1 MEKTKYIYGPVPSRR
16 LGISLGVS
24 PIPKKTCNYSCIY
37 CQLGRTKPM
46 TNSRKMFFSVE
57 EIIHEF
63 DDLIQNNI
71 YFDVV
76 TIVGEGEPTLYLGL
90 GKIIAEIKKRVK
102 KPVAVI
108 TNGALLYDKT
118 VRQELLQADI
128 VLPSMDAFDEASFE
142 MINRPYKNMIYKD
155 VYSGLIE
162 FSKIYQGQ
170 LWLEIM
176 VILGTIGYHLDKI
189 ATLIVVIFIVK
200 TGFGILKDGVKVL
213 LDASVDYETL
223 SKTEKII
230 LNTSQVVEIK
240 KLTGRNSGRFKF
252 IEANIVIKTHN
263 LDKAHLIADK
273 IENQIKQELS
283 NIDHVLIHYE
293 PMQKEEMIYVIP
305 LTEEK
310 NKISSH
316 FGEAPWFMFVT
327 FKTGERV
334 AKQAEVMVNP
344 FMNEEKGKGILAA
357 EFLIKKGIDVVIV
370 KKDFASKGPAY
381 VFSDSNVEVVLTE
394 EEIPEAAIGKLGLSY
409 GIE

>member
-1 MEKTKYIYGPVPSRR
+1 MEKSEKIALQAILVAFFIFGIKLIAAIITGSIALKAEAFHTLTDFIASLTVYAGLKIAKRKTKSFPYGLYKIENLISVVISLLVLFSGYEIALEAINSKQTEVKNSI
-16 LGISLGVS
+16 LGIIILVVVVLISFAFSKYEKKVGKEINS
-24 PIPKKTCNYSCIY
+24 PILIADADHGYIDVLSN
-37 CQLGRTKPM
+37 
-46 TNSRKMFFSVE
+46 
-57 EIIHEF
+57 II
-63 DDLIQNNI
+63 
-71 YFDVV
+71 V
-76 TIVGEGEPTLYLGL
+76 
-90 GKIIAEIKKRVK
+90 
-102 KPVAVI
+102 
-108 TNGALLYDKT
+108 
-118 VRQELLQADI
+118 
-128 VLPSMDAFDEASFE
+128 
-142 MINRPYKNMIYKD
+142 
-155 VYSGLIE
+155 
-162 FSKIYQGQ
+162 
-170 LWLEIM
+170 M
-176 VILGTIGYHLDKI
+176 VSIILGTIGYHLDKI

-230 LNTSQVVEIK
+230 LNTPQVVEIK

-357 EFLIKKGIDVVIV
+357 EFLIKKGIDVMIV

>member
-1 MEKTKYIYGPVPSRR
+1 MEKSEKIALQAILVAFFIFGIKLIAAIITGSIALKAEAFHTLTDFIASLTVYAGLKIAKRKTKSFPYGLYKIENLISVV
-16 LGISLGVS
+16 ISLLVLFSGYEIALEAINAKQTEVKNSIVGIIILIVVVLISFAFSKYEKKVGKEINS
-24 PIPKKTCNYSCIY
+24 PILIADADHGYIDVLSN
-37 CQLGRTKPM
+37 
-46 TNSRKMFFSVE
+46 
-57 EIIHEF
+57 II
-63 DDLIQNNI
+63 
-71 YFDVV
+71 V
-76 TIVGEGEPTLYLGL
+76 
-90 GKIIAEIKKRVK
+90 
-102 KPVAVI
+102 
-108 TNGALLYDKT
+108 
-118 VRQELLQADI
+118 
-128 VLPSMDAFDEASFE
+128 
-142 MINRPYKNMIYKD
+142 
-155 VYSGLIE
+155 
-162 FSKIYQGQ
+162 
-170 LWLEIM
+170 M
-176 VILGTIGYHLDKI
+176 VSIILGTIGYHLDKI
-189 ATLIVVIFIVK
+189 ATLIVVIFIAK
-200 TGFGILKDGVKVL
+200 TGLGILKDGVKVL

-230 LNTSQVVEIK
+230 LNTPQVVEIK

-334 AKQAEVMVNP
+334 AKQADVMVNP

-409 GIE
+409 VIE

>member
-1 MEKTKYIYGPVPSRR
+1 MEKSEKIALQAILVAFFIFGIKLIAAIITGSIALKAEAFHTLTDFIASLTVYAGLKIAKRKTKSFPYGLYKIENLISVV
-16 LGISLGVS
+16 ISLLVLFSGYEIALEAINAKQTEVKNSIVGIIILIVVVLISFAFSKYEKKVGKEINS
-24 PIPKKTCNYSCIY
+24 PILIADADHGYIDVLSN
-37 CQLGRTKPM
+37 
-46 TNSRKMFFSVE
+46 
-57 EIIHEF
+57 II
-63 DDLIQNNI
+63 
-71 YFDVV
+71 V
-76 TIVGEGEPTLYLGL
+76 
-90 GKIIAEIKKRVK
+90 
-102 KPVAVI
+102 
-108 TNGALLYDKT
+108 
-118 VRQELLQADI
+118 
-128 VLPSMDAFDEASFE
+128 
-142 MINRPYKNMIYKD
+142 
-155 VYSGLIE
+155 
-162 FSKIYQGQ
+162 
-170 LWLEIM
+170 M
-176 VILGTIGYHLDKI
+176 VSIILGTIGYHLDKI
-189 ATLIVVIFIVK
+189 ATLIVVIFIAK

-230 LNTSQVVEIK
+230 LNTPQVVEIK

-357 EFLIKKGIDVVIV
+357 EFLIKKGIDVMIV

>member
-1 MEKTKYIYGPVPSRR
+1 MEKSEKIALQAILVAFFIFGIKLIAAIITGSIALKAEAFHTLTDFIASLTVYAGLKIAKRKTKSFPYGLYKIENLISVV
-16 LGISLGVS
+16 ISLLVLFSGYEIALEAINAKQTEVKNSIVGIIILVVVVLISFAFSKYEKKVGKEINS
-24 PIPKKTCNYSCIY
+24 PILIADADHGYIDVLSN
-37 CQLGRTKPM
+37 
-46 TNSRKMFFSVE
+46 
-57 EIIHEF
+57 II
-63 DDLIQNNI
+63 
-71 YFDVV
+71 V
-76 TIVGEGEPTLYLGL
+76 
-90 GKIIAEIKKRVK
+90 
-102 KPVAVI
+102 
-108 TNGALLYDKT
+108 
-118 VRQELLQADI
+118 
-128 VLPSMDAFDEASFE
+128 
-142 MINRPYKNMIYKD
+142 
-155 VYSGLIE
+155 
-162 FSKIYQGQ
+162 
-170 LWLEIM
+170 M
-176 VILGTIGYHLDKI
+176 VSIILGTIGYHLDKI

-230 LNTSQVVEIK
+230 LNTPQVVEIK

-357 EFLIKKGIDVVIV
+357 EFLIKKGIDVMIV

>member
-1 MEKTKYIYGPVPSRR
+1 MEKSEKIALQAILVAFFVFGIKLVAAIITGSIALKAEAFHTLTDFIASLTVYAGLKIAKRKTKSFPYGLYKIENLMSVV
-16 LGISLGVS
+16 ISLLVLFSGYEIALEAINAKQTEVKNSIVGIIILIVVVLISFVFSKYEKKVGKEINS
-24 PIPKKTCNYSCIY
+24 PILIADADHGYIDVLSN
-37 CQLGRTKPM
+37 
-46 TNSRKMFFSVE
+46 
-57 EIIHEF
+57 II
-63 DDLIQNNI
+63 
-71 YFDVV
+71 V
-76 TIVGEGEPTLYLGL
+76 
-90 GKIIAEIKKRVK
+90 
-102 KPVAVI
+102 
-108 TNGALLYDKT
+108 
-118 VRQELLQADI
+118 
-128 VLPSMDAFDEASFE
+128 
-142 MINRPYKNMIYKD
+142 
-155 VYSGLIE
+155 
-162 FSKIYQGQ
+162 
-170 LWLEIM
+170 M
-176 VILGTIGYHLDKI
+176 VSIILGTVGYHLDKI
-189 ATLIVVIFIVK
+189 ATLIVVIFIAK

-230 LNTSQVVEIK
+230 LNTPQVVEIK

-252 IEANIVIKTHN
+252 IEANIVIKTHD

-316 FGEAPWFMFVT
+316 FGEAPWFMFIT
-327 FKTGERV
+327 FKTGEMV
-334 AKQAEVMVNP
+334 AKQVEVMVNP
-344 FMNEEKGKGILAA
+344 FISEEKGKGILAA
-357 EFLIKKGIDVVIV
+357 EFLIKKGIDVMIV

-394 EEIPEAAIGKLGLSY
+394 EETPEVAIGKLGRSY

>member
-1 MEKTKYIYGPVPSRR
+1 MEKSEKIALQAILVAFFIFGIKLIAAIITGSIALKAEAFHTLTDFIASLTVYAGLKIAKRKTKSFPYGLYKIENLISVVISLLVLFSGYEIALEAINSKQTEVKNSI
-16 LGISLGVS
+16 LGIIILVVVVLISFAFSKYEKKVGKEINS
-24 PIPKKTCNYSCIY
+24 PILIADADHGYIDVLSN
-37 CQLGRTKPM
+37 
-46 TNSRKMFFSVE
+46 
-57 EIIHEF
+57 II
-63 DDLIQNNI
+63 
-71 YFDVV
+71 V
-76 TIVGEGEPTLYLGL
+76 
-90 GKIIAEIKKRVK
+90 
-102 KPVAVI
+102 
-108 TNGALLYDKT
+108 
-118 VRQELLQADI
+118 
-128 VLPSMDAFDEASFE
+128 
-142 MINRPYKNMIYKD
+142 
-155 VYSGLIE
+155 
-162 FSKIYQGQ
+162 
-170 LWLEIM
+170 M
-176 VILGTIGYHLDKI
+176 VSIILGTIGYHLDKI

-200 TGFGILKDGVKVL
+200 TGFRILKDGVKVL

-230 LNTSQVVEIK
+230 LNTPQVVEIK

-273 IENQIKQELS
+273 IENQIKQELC

>member
-1 MEKTKYIYGPVPSRR
+1 MEKSEKIALQAILVAFFIFGIKLIAAIITGSIALKAEAFHTLTDFIASLTVYAGLKIAKRKTKSFPYGLYKIENLISVVISLLVLFSGYEIALEAINSKQTEVKNSI
-16 LGISLGVS
+16 LGIIILVVVVLISFAFSKYEKKVGKEINS
-24 PIPKKTCNYSCIY
+24 PILIADADHGYIDVLSN
-37 CQLGRTKPM
+37 
-46 TNSRKMFFSVE
+46 
-57 EIIHEF
+57 II
-63 DDLIQNNI
+63 
-71 YFDVV
+71 V
-76 TIVGEGEPTLYLGL
+76 
-90 GKIIAEIKKRVK
+90 
-102 KPVAVI
+102 
-108 TNGALLYDKT
+108 
-118 VRQELLQADI
+118 
-128 VLPSMDAFDEASFE
+128 
-142 MINRPYKNMIYKD
+142 
-155 VYSGLIE
+155 
-162 FSKIYQGQ
+162 
-170 LWLEIM
+170 M
-176 VILGTIGYHLDKI
+176 VSIILGTIGYHLDKI
-189 ATLIVVIFIVK
+189 ATLIVVIFIAK

-230 LNTSQVVEIK
+230 LNTPQVVEIK

-273 IENQIKQELS
+273 IENQIKQELC